1 MIPPFKERPAW
12 LKGRGYLHITP
23 KIDILKKY
31 IEIFSKVEDEAFVGR
46 HGFFPLIHSVIKER
60 KFKKHPKGK
69 SRGHSYKEKGKFKKT
84 AKLRPLHYA
93 THIDSMIFGYYA
105 ELLLNLYE
113 KELEKYPGLPDCVT
127 AYRKIGLE
135 NFDDCEESHDEESEY
150 QELVG
155 KSTIHFAQEAFEEIK
170 KRATDGCVVLMFDIK
185 SFFSELNH
193 NKLKEAW
200 CDLLEVQRLNA
211 AYFNVFKAA
220 TEFRY
225 ILKDDL
231 RIKQSSRGR
240 RNGFD
245 ERKLASIRRNHG
257 REAFFESVED
267 FRNVLKNKE
276 LTVFKH
282 PFMKNNIPVGIP
294 QGLPISAVL
303 ANLYLLEFDKAV
315 LKNIVDSFGGFY
327 RRYSDDILV
336 ICKPEQADDT
346 ENFIL
351 AEILKSHVKISTEK
365 TETYLFKYFQVSP
378 RKNKLTSILLSKNS
392 SAIGKPLT
400 YLGFEFYGDK
410 TLIKSANLA
419 KFYRRMISTVKKKA
433 NRAINI
439 SKHTSSGPAIF
450 RSGLKKTYSILK
462 LDTEQ
467 QFTKRKKLVRNSY
480 GQYSM
485 EFEEIKRR
493 SGTNYFSYATR
504 ASKIMKE
511 PAIKNQIRNH
521 KRIFNSAITRHLKK
535 RNL

>member
-23 KIDILKKY
+23 KIDILRKY
-31 IEIFSKVEDEAFVGR
+31 AEIFTKVKDEVYVGR

-60 KFKKHPKGK
+60 KFKKLPNGK

-113 KELEKYPGLPDCVT
+113 EELEKYVGLPDCVT

-135 NFDDCEESHDEESEY
+135 DFDDSEESPEDEEDDK
-150 QELVG
+150 ELVG
-155 KSTIHFAQEAFEEIK
+155 KSTIHFAHEAFEEIK
-170 KRATDGCVVLMFDIK
+170 KRATDGCIVLMFDIK

-193 NKLKEAW
+193 NKLKETW
-200 CDLLEVQRLNA
+200 CDLLKVPRLNDA
-211 AYFNVFKAA
+211 HFNVFKAA

-225 ILKDDL
+225 VLKDDL
-231 RIKQSSRGR
+231 RIKQNTRGR
-240 RNGFD
+240 RSGFD
-245 ERKLASIRRNHG
+245 EKKLASIRKNHG
-257 REAFFESVED
+257 KEAFFESVED
-267 FRNVLKNKE
+267 FRNALKNKE

-282 PFMKNNIPVGIP
+282 PFMKDNIPVGIP

-303 ANLYLLEFDKAV
+303 ANLYLFEFDRAV
-315 LKNIVDSFGGFY
+315 LKTVVDGFGGFY

-336 ICKPEQADDT
+336 ICKPEQAGDT
-346 ENFIL
+346 EKFIL
-351 AEILKSHVKISTEK
+351 DEILKSYVKISTEK
-365 TETYLFKYFQVSP
+365 TETYLFKYFQISP

-433 NRAINI
+433 NRAVNI
-439 SKHTSSGPAIF
+439 SKRTSSGPAIF
-450 RSGLKKTYSILK
+450 RAGLKKTYSILK
-462 LDTEQ
+462 LDTDK

-485 EFEEIKRR
+485 EFEEIKKR
-493 SGTNYFSYATR
+493 SGTNYFSYAKR
-504 ASKIMKE
+504 ASIIMTE
-511 PAIKNQIRNH
+511 SAIQSQIRNH
-521 KRIFNSAITRHLKK
+521 KRVLNSSIARHLKDK
-535 RNL
+535 ST